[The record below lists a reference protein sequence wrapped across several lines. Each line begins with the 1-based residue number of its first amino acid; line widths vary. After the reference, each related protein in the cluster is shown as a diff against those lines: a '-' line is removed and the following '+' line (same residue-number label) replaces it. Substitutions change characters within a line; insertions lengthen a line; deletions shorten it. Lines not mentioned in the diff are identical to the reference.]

1 VCEYCGCRDN
11 PEIAL
16 LGAQHDAIVDLAD
29 QVMESVRSGNTTM
42 LDAVSRLS
50 ELLIPHVRR
59 EEAGV
64 FRVAEEIGLGN
75 EYVDDLEDDHR
86 RFDALLAQPESL
98 DAGSL
103 ESLLDD
109 LYRHI
114 AVEEYDLFPV
124 VAKELNAGYSMTMPA
139 LLGTSEIQTCPG
151 GTRICSPSLSA
162 NVNHSSMSSR
172 CQVPWT
178 TLPSANT

>member
-1 VCEYCGCRDN
+1 MCEYCGCRDN

-29 QVMESVRSGNTTM
+29 QVIGSVRSGDTTM
-42 LDAVSRLS
+42 LDAMSRLS
-50 ELLIPHVRR
+50 ELLIPHVSR

-75 EYVDDLEDDHR
+75 QYVDDLEEDHR
-86 RFDALLAQPESL
+86 RFHALMAQPESL
-98 DAGSL
+98 DAESL
-103 ESLLDD
+103 ESMLDD

-124 VAKELNAGYSMTMPA
+124 VANEMN
-139 LLGTSEIQTCPG
+139 
-151 GTRICSPSLSA
+151 TRSASAPS
-162 NVNHSSMSSR
+162 
-172 CQVPWT
+172 
-178 TLPSANT
+178 